1 MRIKLGVL
9 FLFAVIVVASAG
21 MGISYTSNGLSIEGV
36 PSGWCDVAFTSVAP
50 GVPPDNED
58 GTDVGDVTV
67 TLDPS
72 GSSITVVITTAYPG
86 YEAYVDFTITNI
98 GNKPIDV
105 NGVVGQSYDTTALAI
120 QVSGV
125 EAGTVLGVGE
135 SIDGTATIRVLPGA
149 AQGTVYPF
157 TVSLG
162 FSNEEYPQYTFVET
176 VVVNADDPNPTMSI
190 ASLSDTVEYTLVA
203 TGTAWKF
210 FDYYPDSIEFDA
222 KYSISYGYPSD
233 TWTDLV
239 TGWENY
245 GTMYLDLFVNGN
257 PGAWGDY
264 NDDHTYECTITGDGS
279 PVALWIYDIVEL
291 YPYNTGSLTVDIYET
306 S

>member
-36 PSGWCDVAFTSVAP
+36 PSGWCDVAFTSAAP
-50 GVPPDNED
+50 GDPPDNED
-58 GTDVGDVTV
+58 DKDIGDVTV

-72 GSSITVVITTAYPG
+72 GSSIAVVITTAYPG
-86 YEAYVDFTITNI
+86 YEAYVDFTIANL

-105 NGVVGQSYDTTALAI
+105 NGVVGQTYDITALEI

-135 SIDGTATIRVLPGA
+135 ILDGTATIRVLQGA

-176 VVVNADDPNPTMSI
+176 VVVDADDPNPTMSI

-203 TGTAWKF
+203 TGTAWKNF
-210 FDYYPDSIEFDA
+210 EFYPDSIEFDA
-222 KYSISYGYPSD
+222 KYSISYGYPGD

-239 TGWENY
+239 TGWENS

-257 PGAWGDY
+257 PGDWGDF

-279 PVALWIYDIVEL
+279 PVALWIYDLVGL
-291 YPYNTGSLTVDIYET
+291 YPYNTGSLTVDIYEI